1 MKKILIPDLGDIG
14 EVDVIEI
21 PIEVGDQ
28 LQQEDT
34 MVVLES
40 EKATMEVPIPESGTI
55 KDILL
60 KVGDKVNE
68 GDAVLMLE
76 VEQQLTSDEAV
87 TETTTKTVEN
97 EVDNN
102 SASNLD
108 VKNQGSE
115 TTPNQ
120 HPESSSSEVAEA
132 SEQPLVI
139 PDIGDLEDVEV
150 IEIQIKAGDKVSKE
164 QTLVVLESEKASMDV
179 PAPMDGEIV
188 SLSVAIGDTVNSG
201 TQIGVILGKTEIAVE
216 ADDTAISQAK
226 DDSSTEQSQ
235 TVSRAEPVKP
245 PVPERPAIQG
255 AVNKNIVHASPGVR
269 RYARE
274 LGADISKIRGS
285 GPKSRVLK
293 SDVKQFIKDELS
305 LPRGVSS
312 GGISTAALPAI
323 DHSKY
328 GEVEEVPL
336 TRIQKFSSSNLHRNW
351 VTIPHVTQFEEAD
364 ITEMEAFRQSMKQE
378 AAAAGVKI
386 TPLAF
391 MLKAVATTLQSFP
404 TFNSSLSADGESLIL
419 KKYIHIGV
427 AVDTPNGLVV
437 PVLRDVDKKNL
448 YELANELGEISV
460 KAREGKLS
468 PASMKGSCFS
478 ISSLGGIGGSAFTPI
493 VNWPDVAILGVSKSQ
508 MKPIWNGEEFQPRLM
523 LPLSLSYDHR
533 VIDGAVAARF
543 SGHLAKVLGDIRRIL
558 L

>member
-87 TETTTKTVEN
+87 TETATKTVEN
-97 EVDNN
+97 QVDNN
-102 SASNLD
+102 SASNLE

-188 SLSVAIGDTVNSG
+188 SLSVAIGDKVNSG

-226 DDSSTEQSQ
+226 DDSSAEQSQ
-235 TVSRAEPVKP
+235 TVSRADPVKP

-305 LPRGVSS
+305 LPRGASS
-312 GGISTAALPAI
+312 AGISTAALPAI

>member
-21 PIEVGDQ
+21 PISVGDQ

-40 EKATMEVPIPESGTI
+40 EKASMEVPIPEAGKVSE
-55 KDILL
+55 ILL

-76 VEQQLTSDEAV
+76 EAV
-87 TETTTKTVEN
+87 TETETEVEEQPKVDVEETK
-97 EVDNN
+97 
-102 SASNLD
+102 
-108 VKNQGSE
+108 
-115 TTPNQ
+115 
-120 HPESSSSEVAEA
+120 VAETKVEQTA
-132 SEQPLVI
+132 TPATIAKETPQPEVQQSVAEEQPLVI

-150 IEIQIKAGDKVSKE
+150 IELQIKAGDSVEKE
-164 QTLVVLESEKASMDV
+164 QTLLVLESEKASMDV
-179 PAPMDGEIV
+179 PSPMSGKIV
-188 SLSVAIGDTVNSG
+188 SVSVAIGDKVNSG
-201 TQIGVILGKTEIAVE
+201 TQIGVILAETAASTPEPAATAKIETPIAAQPDTTKT
-216 ADDTAISQAK
+216 
-226 DDSSTEQSQ
+226 TESL
-235 TVSRAEPVKP
+235 AAKP
-245 PVPERPAIQG
+245 PVPERPALKAAI
-255 AVNKNIVHASPGVR
+255 NNNIVHASPGVR

-274 LGADISKIRGS
+274 LGADIAKIRGS
-285 GPKSRVLK
+285 GPKSRILK
-293 SDVKQFIKDELS
+293 DDVKQFIKDELS
-305 LPRGVSS
+305 QPRSTAGSS
-312 GGISTAALPAI
+312 AMAALPEI
-323 DHSKY
+323 DHSKF

-336 TRIQKFSSSNLHRNW
+336 TRIQKYSSSNLHRNW

-378 AAAAGVKI
+378 AANQGVKM
-386 TPLAF
+386 TPLIF
-391 MLKAVATTLQSFP
+391 MLKAVATTLQAFP
-404 TFNSSLSADGESLIL
+404 TFNSSLSTDGESLIL

-437 PVLRDVDKKNL
+437 PVIRDVDKKSL
-448 YELANELGEISV
+448 YELANELGETSV

-478 ISSLGGIGGSAFTPI
+478 ISSLGGIGGTSFTPI

-508 MKPIWNGEEFQPRLM
+508 MKPVWNGSEFEPKLM

-533 VIDGAVAARF
+533 VIDGAAAARF